1 MSTSELVQ
9 QIIGQGGIAAVAI
22 FALYISRTLFDR
34 WCVLSDKLVQV
45 IVENTAAITKMTTLV
60 ETLVQK
66 EVRK

>member
-1 MSTSELVQ
+1 MNTAELVQ

-22 FALYISRTLFDR
+22 FALYISRVLFER
-34 WCVLSDKLVQV
+34 WCILSDKLVQV